1 MIDLESKFNELS
13 DTAVFNIEDCL
24 AARNTRTES
33 SITDF
38 TCPSGDYNT
47 SDRPHTD
54 EVLAYQLAV
63 ATVFAAIDEDALKYS
78 KSLQCMR
85 ERDPIKWTET
95 NRIVIHG
102 DGASV
107 EWYSQKY
114 HDICDETFIIRL
126 INTPTQKYIKSTD
139 FAPQWFDCKDLADAK
154 VQALDNLTA
163 LLAANGIGK
172 WYENDK
178 DKFITQVKGKYK
190 TLIVKLADYMKLV
203 STAVSKLDTYLTN
216 TIR

>member
-1 MIDLESKFNELS
+1 MQKLILSLLALISFTTFCGVVLAAPTCQTPPAMIDLESKFNELS

-107 EWYSQKY
+107 
-114 HDICDETFIIRL
+114 
-126 INTPTQKYIKSTD
+126 
-139 FAPQWFDCKDLADAK
+139 A
-154 VQALDNLTA
+154 
-163 LLAANGIGK
+163 
-172 WYENDK
+172 
-178 DKFITQVKGKYK
+178 
-190 TLIVKLADYMKLV
+190 
-203 STAVSKLDTYLTN
+203 
-216 TIR
+216 